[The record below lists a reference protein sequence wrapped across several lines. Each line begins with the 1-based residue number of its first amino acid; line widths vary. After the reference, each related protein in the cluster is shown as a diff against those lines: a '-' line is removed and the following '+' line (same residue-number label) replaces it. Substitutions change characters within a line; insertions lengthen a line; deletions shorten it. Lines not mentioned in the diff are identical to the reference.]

1 MLGDYKIAVQLND
14 TKMEAR
20 KHVTQLHTDRVEW
33 LKKLMFYKDDLA
45 TQLNRLAE
53 VVQNNKNIEVTS
65 MAEHFQNH
73 LIRQLEVNDE
83 LRHEI
88 NDESR
93 LLAETEAINPVATDR
108 KLATDYTELR
118 DKVETYEKLFNEL
131 RHEFNTFVSKTL

>member
-1 MLGDYKIAVQLND
+1 
-14 TKMEAR
+14 MEAR
-20 KHVTQLHTDRVEW
+20 KHVTELHTDRVEW

-45 TQLNRLAE
+45 SHLNRLAE
-53 VVQNNKNIEVTS
+53 VVQNNNNIEVTS
-65 MAEHFQNH
+65 MAEHFQNQFIRH
-73 LIRQLEVNDE
+73 LEINDE

-93 LLAETEAINPVATDR
+93 LFAETEALNPVATDR
-108 KLATDYTELR
+108 KLATDHTELR